1 MSQLQQFITT
11 RKQQLSLEN
20 QTPLSMTHVIYGYPS
35 VEESLT
41 WMKTLLDLGVDLLE
55 VQFPFSD
62 PVADG
67 PTIVNACHKALTE
80 DLKIK
85 DCLSHLKTLAQAYP
99 NSKIVFMSYLN
110 PIFKFG
116 ITTFIEQ
123 ASLSGISGIII
134 PDLAIENAQEYQQ
147 ACDVFK
153 IDPIWLVTP
162 ITPKERLKS
171 IAQRSSGLLYC
182 VSRSGVTGGN
192 RTQDIQSYSYINDVK
207 CYTQTPL
214 AIGFGIRSRKQVEE
228 IMHHADIAII
238 GSALLDRYDNQG
250 ATAAALFV
258 KELFPHLHHS

>member
-1 MSQLQQFITT
+1 MAAT
-11 RKQQLSLEN
+11 
-20 QTPLSMTHVIYGYPS
+20 S

-55 VQFPFSD
+55 VPFPFPD

-85 DCLSHLKTLAQAYP
+85 DCLLHLKTLAQAYP

-116 ITTFIEQ
+116 MTTFVEQ
-123 ASLSGISGIII
+123 ASLSGISGII

-162 ITPKERLKS
+162 S
-171 IAQRSSGLLYC
+171 
-182 VSRSGVTGGN
+182 
-192 RTQDIQSYSYINDVK
+192 
-207 CYTQTPL
+207 
-214 AIGFGIRSRKQVEE
+214 
-228 IMHHADIAII
+228 
-238 GSALLDRYDNQG
+238 
-250 ATAAALFV
+250 
-258 KELFPHLHHS
+258 HLRNV